1 MSKRIN
7 NLTEAIED
15 DDIYGEGIMPMTYS
29 TINKLKKEGIIK
41 DSDLIGKM
49 LTSAKAKDLYKTNI
63 RVHHKHY
70 IPKDKK
76 KYFYEEEITGGKI
89 NLGKAFKKFGST
101 MKHGLEN
108 IPKASILGI
117 DAVKTG
123 IESAGKQAIKGIQ
136 QGTEAVKDFGE
147 QAVKEVGEYADVV
160 LHGRNDYPPKVR
172 ELIKKYGEKKITRIN
187 IDRTPVPSVL
197 TGALNAVSFGAF
209 GKRFNRL
216 PYDKLFHLR
225 LDLTFEDGKTLAV
238 EKNEVINMYES
249 PKRLKG
255 GEQKQIDII
264 PHELTLNKL
273 LEGGQKIQG
282 NKWFNYSAY
291 NNNCQDFIVALLKG
305 SNVGTEQDIAF
316 TKQDT
321 KSLFK
326 GDSFLRKF
334 ANTVTDIGA
343 KANEITTGAGLEDA
357 LLGFKDGSGEIQS
370 IVFDKDNWTKAKA
383 IKWLKK
389 HGHTGLECDEKEN
402 TLRFRQ
408 IEPNKKYNYITK
420 SLPNEIQLIIAYK
433 KILTNNK
440 YNKMPKKHSEYE
452 SSSSDSSDSDSDVEG
467 RGFLREKKIIKK
479 LKEIKREIEE
489 HQNMHGGKI
498 KIGKAFKKLGS
509 TIKKGFEKE
518 VMPIADKVGDYVT
531 AKKGG
536 LASDVIKY
544 GIPAT
549 SSAVLGGLATLATGG
564 NPVAGV
570 AASALGSKLGAMG
583 AKELQKKTGTGMK
596 KRGRPPKKV
605 SAQGDLIHID
615 IASHDDSPMK
625 GDGLKEEVAKLRK
638 EIKEAKKQSSKVK
651 KMVGNQTITEAF
663 NPSMSHLIANKEHR
677 RGLAYTENIQDMT
690 ADILAM
696 RKNMGIPDSAVQR
709 RRGGGTTFA
718 KEIKKI
724 VPDLSLDEEG
734 AYRETKKE
742 IKHKGPKVTDQEHVL
757 IEDKMKKASKKRVG
771 GSGFKKGSPEAK
783 EHMAKLR
790 AMRKK

>member
-1 MSKRIN
+1 MKELEMS
-7 NLTEAIED
+7 
-15 DDIYGEGIMPMTYS
+15 YS

-41 DSDLIGKM
+41 DSDLMGNV
-49 LTSAKAKDLYKTNI
+49 LTSDKARELYKTNI
-63 RVHHKHY
+63 RVHPKHY
-70 IPKDKK
+70 APKDKK
-76 KYFYEEEITGGKI
+76 KYFHETEIVGGK
-89 NLGKAFKKFGST
+89 LKLSKAFKKFGST
-101 MKHGLEN
+101 MKIGIQN
-108 IPKASILGI
+108 IPKAYILGI
-117 DAVKTG
+117 DTVKTG
-123 IESAGKQAIKGIQ
+123 IESSGKQAIKGIQ
-136 QGTEAVKDFGE
+136 QASEAVKNVGE

-172 ELIKKYGEKKITRIN
+172 DLISKYGENKITRIN

-209 GKRFNRL
+209 NKRFNSL

-225 LDLTFEDGKTLAV
+225 LDLTFDNGKTLAV
-238 EKNEVINMYES
+238 EKNEVINMYEN

-255 GEQKQIDII
+255 GEQKQIDNI
-264 PHELTLNKL
+264 PLDLTLNKL
-273 LEGGQKIQG
+273 LEGGQQIQG

-305 SNVGTEQDIAF
+305 SNIGTEQDINF

-343 KANEITTGAGLEDA
+343 KANEITTGAGLNEDTP
-357 LLGFKDGSGEIQS
+357 LIQS
-370 IVFDKDNWTKAKA
+370 IVFEKDKWTKTKA
-383 IKWLKK
+383 IKWLMK
-389 HGHTGLECDEKEN
+389 HGHEGLECDEKEN

-408 IEPNKKYNYITK
+408 IEPSKKYNYITK

-433 KILTNNK
+433 KILPNNK

-452 SSSSDSSDSDSDVEG
+452 SSSSDSDSDSDVEG

-479 LKEIKREIEE
+479 LNEIKREIEE

-509 TIKKGFEKE
+509 TIKKGFGE
-518 VMPIADKVGDYVT
+518 VEDYTT

-549 SSAVLGGLATLATGG
+549 SAAVLGGLATAATGG

-583 AKELQKKTGTGMK
+583 AKELQKSTGTGVK
-596 KRGRPPKKV
+596 RRGRPPKNM
-605 SAQGDLIHID
+605 SAKGDLVHID

-625 GDGLKEEVAKLRK
+625 GGSSRTTKGGKLKLRRAGNTALEQLLEAKK
-638 EIKEAKKQSSKVK
+638 EKEAKELQKNLLHMSKT
-651 KMVGNQTITEAF
+651 VGDDLKAIRTKIGASVRTT
-663 NPSMSHLIANKEHR
+663 
-677 RGLAYTENIQDMT
+677 RGTGSCASRVL
-690 ADILAM
+690 
-696 RKNMGIPDSAVQR
+696 
-709 RRGGGTTFA
+709 
-718 KEIKKI
+718 
-724 VPDLSLDEEG
+724 PDLSLDAEG
-734 AYRETKKE
+734 AYEAVKRQELLE
-742 IKHKGPKVTDQEHVL
+742 QNPKVTNKQHIH
-757 IEDKMKKASKKRVG
+757 IEKQMKRASKKRVG
-771 GSGFKKGSPEAK
+771 GAGFKKGSPEAK
-783 EHMAKLR
+783 EHMAKIR
-790 AMRKK
+790 AMKGKK